1 MRISEAN
8 QTALNSA
15 YTYICNLCGYAA
27 LNQEKINV
35 LTSFLRDQ
43 HGHNTAKDLMEAY
56 NSLASGRL
64 DEKMDTF
71 KSLTG
76 LSASRVLCAHMREK
90 AKAKGTIS
98 DEAPAGKSWAS
109 DDTREIIRNFNGR
122 TVLYY
127 EEVTPEE
134 RDVLMK
140 HWINRHYV
148 AWDERANEPDR
159 DAFLTTGTYQF
170 LEEKGMIRIKDDQLQ
185 AWQDKAYVTIASMD
199 DIRRVAVALQY
210 REDTQMN
217 AGKTF
222 RELAQKKVGTLTV
235 DQATMKV
242 IVGKYFLWL
251 GNEPF

>member
-1 MRISEAN
+1 MKLSEIS
-8 QTALNSA
+8 TADLKLTA
-15 YTYICNLCGYAA
+15 DYICSLCGYPS
-27 LNQEKINV
+27 LNEEKLNV
-35 LTSFLRDQ
+35 LSGFLRDQ

-56 NSLASGRL
+56 NQLASGRL

-98 DEAPAGKSWAS
+98 DEAPTGKSWAS

-122 TVLYY
+122 TVLFN
-127 EEVTPEE
+127 EDVTRDE
-134 RDVLMK
+134 RDALMK

-148 AWDERANEPDR
+148 AWAERANKPDR

-170 LEEKGMIRIKDDQLQ
+170 LEEKGLIRIKDDQMQ

-199 DIRRVAVALQY
+199 DIRQVAVALQY

-251 GNEPF
+251 GSEPF